1 MMNPPDKPVRRRKG
15 RGARERILA
24 AAGDLLYR
32 QGIAATGMDQLSKA
46 ANVTNRTLYQHFAS
60 KDDLVAAY
68 LAQAAQA
75 ARNAEATFADA
86 SPRQRLLAIF
96 DTLRMLQ
103 QQSGPD
109 DPGEVRGCPFLNVAI
124 EVPDPGH
131 PAHALTTAEKL
142 SFAARL
148 AKIAHEAGATDPDR
162 LGEQL
167 ALLYDGA
174 AIRSVALNTL
184 ATADTAREIAEL
196 LIDRALPGPESR

>member
-1 MMNPPDKPVRRRKG
+1 MMRTLDKPVRRRKG

-32 QGIAATGMDQLSKA
+32 QGIAATGMDQLSA
-46 ANVTNRTLYQHFAS
+46 AAKVTKRTLYRHFAS
-60 KDDLVAAY
+60 KDYLVAAY
-68 LAQAAQA
+68 LAQSAEA
-75 ARNAEATFADA
+75 ARGAEATFADA

-96 DTLRMLQ
+96 DTLGMLRQ
-103 QQSGPD
+103 RAGLDNS
-109 DPGEVRGCPFLNVAI
+109 EEFRGCPFLNAAV

-131 PAHALTTAEKL
+131 PTHVLTAAEKT

-148 AKIAHEAGATDPDR
+148 AKIAEEAGATGADR

-174 AIRSVALNTL
+174 AARSVAVNTL
-184 ATADTAREIAEL
+184 ATADTAREIAAV
-196 LIDRALPGPESR
+196 LIDRALPGESP